1 MKKETKKKIS
11 EWGSIIGLV
20 SLLIGIYGVLSLNTW
35 ALYGGAV
42 LSGIGFSF
50 GIFVNPSMDE
60 PLHVKI
66 DR

>member
-20 SLLIGIYGVLSLNTW
+20 SLLVGIYGVLSLNVW

-50 GIFVNPSMDE
+50 GIFMNHSMDE
-60 PLHVKI
+60 PWHVKI

>member
-11 EWGSIIGLV
+11 EWGSIIGIV
-20 SLLIGIYGVLSLNTW
+20 SLLVGIYGVLSLNAW

-50 GIFVNPSMDE
+50 GIFMNPSMDE
-60 PLHVKI
+60 PWHVKI
-66 DR
+66 GR